1 MLKVE
6 GLNSFYGP
14 IQALR
19 DVSLHVETGEAVGI
33 LGPNGAGKSTL
44 LRTISGLLKPKQGSI
59 EYEGRDIAGVPPH
72 SVVKLGIA
80 HVPEGRRIF
89 TQLTVMENL
98 LMGAFS
104 RSDKNEI
111 NEDLDFTFSLF
122 PDLKEKKGQLGGEL
136 SGGQQQMLAFGRAL
150 MSRPSLLLLDEPSL
164 GLSPLLVEQLSLAPD
179 AIRDRLGM
187 SLLLVEQN
195 VGLAMDMVTRFY
207 VMQTGTIVM
216 DGTTDDIS
224 PEQIRQ
230 AYLGGPSKDS

>member
-80 HVPEGRRIF
+80 HVPEGRHIF